1 MTKLSFQRYLHL
13 SLHLFLLGETSL
25 SMLCVLLFFFSS
37 LWSPIYICISLL
49 GQGITSSRGVTQA
62 FWDPSCVYPLMS
74 CGLSSD
80 IALIQLLV
88 MPWQK
93 YLVCTF
99 IFFPLG
105 CSLTRL
111 SYPPQ
116 TKTYALRSRII
127 SWVSKPRVWKGELFP
142 CWLWPQ
148 DVKLALAFA
157 GSNLHSTRLHCKGFF
172 FLFISALKEKILLLS
187 LFYGFC

>member
-1 MTKLSFQRYLHL
+1 
-13 SLHLFLLGETSL
+13 
-25 SMLCVLLFFFSS
+25 
-37 LWSPIYICISLL
+37 
-49 GQGITSSRGVTQA
+49 
-62 FWDPSCVYPLMS
+62 MS

-80 IALIQLLV
+80 IALFQPLV

-99 IFFPLG
+99 IFFPTG
-105 CSLTRL
+105 YSLTRL

-116 TKTYALRSRII
+116 TEISALRSRII
-127 SWVSKPRVWKGELFP
+127 SWVSKPRVWKSELFP

-172 FLFISALKEKILLLS
+172 FLFVSACLLQKKIFCCCLFFLQILLDVCCLCDPSSCYRLARPCVAAQDPSKRTPWSTGPGTGGPSALEIKSALLTWLYK
-187 LFYGFC
+187 LRGRLKAL